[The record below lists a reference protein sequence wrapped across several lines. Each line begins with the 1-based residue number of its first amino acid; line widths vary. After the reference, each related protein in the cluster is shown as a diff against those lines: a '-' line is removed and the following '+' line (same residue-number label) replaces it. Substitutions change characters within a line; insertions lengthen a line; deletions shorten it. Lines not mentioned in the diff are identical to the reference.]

1 MSYGFVALL
10 SCAFLAVGCSP
21 ALTPELIRELAQDTA
36 SFCAQGD
43 IRGGVGTLMSPSGGY
58 GQSTFG
64 FCRSNQPNAKITLKS
79 DGEISIQ
86 HGEGV
91 EYED

>member
-1 MSYGFVALL
+1 MRYGLMVV
-10 SCAFLAVGCSP
+10 CCGAFLAVGCSP
-21 ALTPELIRELAQDTA
+21 TLTPELINSLALDTA

-58 GQSTFG
+58 GQSTMA
-64 FCRSNQPNAKITLKS
+64 FCRSNQPNAKITLKP

-91 EYED
+91 DE